1 MYYEGEKMTVKEV
14 LKVCADF
21 ISAPEDKEKVA
32 AYDDMCQKLTV
43 RSYLTMQEKVI
54 ALVRIVIDSDKDY
67 DVPASFFTAG
77 VEMACLFDGL
87 ISYTNLEQDLSI
99 EEKNYE
105 NYDLLYQSGFADYV
119 LGFCQKDYNRLVCMM
134 ERTFSFENLMELTSS
149 IKEMDVGAL
158 DNLTNEL
165 RNCKKDLDP
174 EILRDLADILRYNDS
189 NLSRLKEVLGTESL
203 DKVLGKKDE

>member
-1 MYYEGEKMTVKEV
+1 MTVKEV

-32 AYDDMCQKLTV
+32 TYDDMCQKLTV

-119 LGFCQKDYNRLVCMM
+119 LGFCQKDYDRLVCMM
-134 ERTFSFENLMELTSS
+134 ERTVSFENLMELTSS

-158 DNLTNEL
+158 ENLTNEL

-174 EILRDLADILRYNDS
+174 EILRDMADILRYNDS

>member
-1 MYYEGEKMTVKEV
+1 MTVKEV

-21 ISAPEDKEKVA
+21 ISAPEDKEKIS
-32 AYDDMCQKLTV
+32 AYDKMCQGLTV

-99 EEKNYE
+99 DEKNYE

-119 LGFCQKDYNRLVCMM
+119 LGFCQKDYDRLVRMM
-134 ERTFSFENLMELTSS
+134 ERTFSFENLMELTNS

-165 RNCKKDLDP
+165 RNCKKDLNP
-174 EILRDLADILRYNDS
+174 EILRDMADILRYNDS
-189 NLSRLKEVLGTESL
+189 NLSKLKEVLGTESL
-203 DKVLGKKDE
+203 DKVLGKEDK

>member
-1 MYYEGEKMTVKEV
+1 MTVKEV

>member
-1 MYYEGEKMTVKEV
+1 MTVKEV

-21 ISAPEDKEKVA
+21 ISAPEDKEKIA
-32 AYDDMCQKLTV
+32 AYDKMCQGLTV

-99 EEKNYE
+99 DEKNYE

-119 LGFCQKDYNRLVCMM
+119 LGFCQKDYDRLVRMM
-134 ERTFSFENLMELTSS
+134 ERTFSFENLMELTNS

-165 RNCKKDLDP
+165 RNCKKDLNP
-174 EILRDLADILRYNDS
+174 EILRDMADILRYNDS
-189 NLSRLKEVLGTESL
+189 NLSKLKEVLGTESL
-203 DKVLGKKDE
+203 DKVLGKEDK